1 MIDVTAAALTAQPF
15 PQGMPSSQLGRLT
28 KAASDVMFRPTAI
41 GMTGPVDSLEVRW
54 ITPGPLMPAMRVWF
68 ARFPAGTETRDDA
81 YLLRSQLPGLAV
93 KLRQGSVLDLKAF
106 AGSPGPIELPNGGCG
121 TLELWRKWSFSSDG
135 YLPGDNSGD
144 AAPGW
149 AAVHKKRTGT
159 WFPLT
164 SSNAAAPRDHL
175 ALTTGCAVELVEIRV
190 GAKRFVSVG
199 LEARGAPE
207 SLRPALDHAVGLL
220 FAEAP
225 PPGAGFSFS
234 LDNSQSYAEWLH
246 RSVPGSA
253 DLIHDLIRDLV
264 PCRRPRGQPRV
275 GSEGR

>member
-1 MIDVTAAALTAQPF
+1 MNGCLVLPMAV
-15 PQGMPSSQLGRLT
+15 GM
-28 KAASDVMFRPTAI
+28 A
-41 GMTGPVDSLEVRW
+41 GPVDSLEVRW
-54 ITPGPLMPAMRVWF
+54 ITLGPLKPAMREWF

-81 YLLRSQLPGLAV
+81 YLLRPRLPGLAV
-93 KLRQGSVLDLKAF
+93 KLRLGSVLDLKAF
-106 AGSPGPIELPNGGCG
+106 AGSPGSIELPYGGCG
-121 TLELWRKWSFSSDG
+121 TLELWRKWSFSGDG

-164 SSNAAAPRDHL
+164 SGEAAAPRDHL
-175 ALTTGCAVELVEIRV
+175 AFTAGCAVELTEIRV
-190 GAKRFVSVG
+190 GAECFASVG

-207 SLRPALDHAVGLL
+207 LLRPALEHAAGLV

-234 LDNSQSYAEWLH
+234 LDNSQSYVEWLH
-246 RSVPGSA
+246 RSVPGGA
-253 DLIHDLIRDLV
+253 GLIHDLTRDLV
-264 PCRRPRGQPRV
+264 PCRWPSGQPRV